1 MNASRLRLALAFSL
15 LVNLGVLGVAAYR
28 ALAVPGPDGFAGLP
42 HHLQLSAEQQRSWH
56 EAEAAFLAQ
65 LGTAAVDIR
74 AHRDR
79 MVNAI
84 FVATPDLAAI
94 DAERAA
100 IARLQD
106 EQQKLVIRQLLR
118 ERELLNTEQRAR
130 LARLLL
136 EQPVGPTTIERLHR
150 D

>member
-1 MNASRLRLALAFSL
+1 MKPSSLRVALIFSL
-15 LVNLGVLGVAAYR
+15 LANLGVLGVAAYR
-28 ALAVPGPDGFAGLP
+28 ALAVGGADGFAGLP
-42 HHLQLSAEQQRSWH
+42 HYLQLDAEQQRRWRES
-56 EAEAAFLAQ
+56 EAGFLAQ
-65 LGTAAVDIR
+65 LGAGAADIR

-79 MVNAI
+79 MVKAI
-84 FVATPDLAAI
+84 FVDAPDPARI

-106 EQQKLVIRQLLR
+106 EQQKQVIRRLLR
-118 ERELLNTEQRAR
+118 ERELLSVSQRER

-136 EQPVGPTTIERLHR
+136 EQPVAPTGLERLHR

>member
-1 MNASRLRLALAFSL
+1 MKPFSLRVALVFSL
-15 LVNLGVLGVAAYR
+15 LANLGVLGAAAYR
-28 ALAVPGPDGFAGLP
+28 VLAVDGTDGFAGLP
-42 HHLQLSAEQQRSWH
+42 QYLQLSAEQQQRWH
-56 EAEAAFLAQ
+56 ESEAAFLAQ
-65 LGTAAVDIR
+65 LGVAAADIR
-74 AHRDR
+74 THRDR
-79 MVNAI
+79 MVKAI
-84 FVATPDLAAI
+84 FVDKPDPASI

-118 ERELLNTEQRAR
+118 EREVLSVTQRER